1 MAPPAGRPDRRAL
14 SDASETPQPQPQ
26 PQPQPISGRSGEPG
40 RRTPYEL
47 VFGEEF
53 EARTFPDITREAS
66 ERGIEP
72 RDAERFGFLS
82 LAADAVRAFVPPEA
96 PPEALEQYRSLIYH
110 AFNFWRYGK
119 RVYLLDPPLARY
131 LVEGGPSLDEWEL
144 ELPYPSIYLQLPR
157 NLFWGSI
164 SPESTPEPV
173 DGFFVTAT
181 DGSDAL
187 GKPYRRLDV
196 LVVLGIRRDR
206 AGFSVIPFST
216 EAGPG
221 IARAWASAEGRD
233 GGRDF
238 DNILPGGEIQ
248 GLYSILTSTEVLK
261 LLARALW
268 YALSFP
274 ADVELEAAVEP
285 RADDGPD
292 SPPRTRLPYH
302 HVRLGAGGEA
312 G

>member
-1 MAPPAGRPDRRAL
+1 MSDTSEPQLNPP
-14 SDASETPQPQPQ
+14 
-26 PQPQPISGRSGEPG
+26 GEPG

-47 VFGEEF
+47 VFGEPF
-53 EARTFPDITREAS
+53 EARTFPDIQKEAT
-66 ERGIEP
+66 ERGVDP
-72 RDAERFGFLS
+72 GDAERFGFLS
-82 LAADAVRAFVPPEA
+82 LAADAVRSVVPAES
-96 PPEALEQYRSLIYH
+96 PPEALDQYRSLLYH

-131 LVEGGPSLDEWEL
+131 LVEGAPSLEDWEL
-144 ELPYPSIYLQLPR
+144 EMPYPSIYLQLPR

-164 SPESTPEPV
+164 SPDSTPEPV
-173 DGFFVTAT
+173 DGFFATAT

-187 GKPYRRLDV
+187 GKPYRRIDV

-221 IARAWASAEGRD
+221 IASEWASGEGRE
-233 GGRDF
+233 GGADF
-238 DNILPGGEIQ
+238 ANVLPGGEIQ

-268 YALSFP
+268 YTETFP
-274 ADVELEAAVEP
+274 ADVELETAMEASAEDVP
-285 RADDGPD
+285 A
-292 SPPRTRLPYH
+292 SPPRPRLPYH
-302 HVRLGAGGEA
+302 RIRLGAVG
-312 G
+312 